1 MEWRRPVPPYIFE
14 TCFFKVELT
23 IILNGFL
30 NIRLSCGRRQCNG
43 DRCPSRLENAQNML
57 SVWKAWFQFWLK
69 QHHLRIDVLFSYIVI
84 ARTTDR
90 LPDTHLKFECNGLD
104 FYFIIIFFLTTLHH
118 SNKLHFKEFKNTT
131 VQLNCANIS
140 QYLKEIHL

>member
-1 MEWRRPVPPYIFE
+1 MR
-14 TCFFKVELT
+14 
-23 IILNGFL
+23 
-30 NIRLSCGRRQCNG
+30 
-43 DRCPSRLENAQNML
+43 

-104 FYFIIIFFLTTLHH
+104 FYFIIFLIKNIFFFFFWQPYIIVINYIL
-118 SNKLHFKEFKNTT
+118 KN
-131 VQLNCANIS
+131 
-140 QYLKEIHL
+140 LKIQQFS